1 MSSRKRPHES
11 TKENGGLNDDM
22 EGITIQNGSESIK
35 VYRPTLCKPA
45 PYSTDPEAIAEHEGC
60 DYTQKITVEMAQN
73 GTAPRKIRIYTD
85 GIYDLFHQ
93 GHARQMMQAKNIFP
107 NSEVYLIIGACN
119 DELTHTMKGRTVMTD
134 VERYEAIRHC
144 RYVDEI
150 IRDAPWKITD
160 EFMAEHKIDFVAQ
173 DSTPYVSED
182 CDDIYKEIKEKGYF
196 VATERTEGVSTSAI
210 VSRIVKDYD
219 IYVRRNLARGYTAK
233 ELNVS
238 FLNEKK
244 FRLQNKLD
252 EMKNKGKKVID
263 DVKGDFIQKWEEKSN
278 EFIRTFLML
287 FGRDNLSQI
296 WDKSKGRIKDALHKR
311 SPSRSSLSPSRSDD
325 EGEPY
330 SSNSSTNGNNKQ
342 EHDSPPPKRV
352 QRGTHLSLTSD
363 DDEEEFLS
371 PTTSFPQF

>member
-1 MSSRKRPHES
+1 MAPNQITTISLE
-11 TKENGGLNDDM
+11 KEV
-22 EGITIQNGSESIK
+22 EVAKQVVT
-35 VYRPTLCKPA
+35 TLCKPA
-45 PYSTDPEAIAEHEGC
+45 PFSTDPEAIAEREAC
-60 DYTQKITVEMAQN
+60 DYSHRITLDMARN
-73 GTAPRKIRIYTD
+73 GTANRKIRIYTD

-107 NSEVYLIIGACN
+107 NSEVYLIIGACS
-119 DELTHTMKGRTVMTD
+119 DELTHSMKGRTVMTD
-134 VERYEAIRHC
+134 VERYEALRHC

-160 EFMAEHKIDFVAQ
+160 EFMEKHKIDFVAQ
-173 DSTPYVSED
+173 DSTPYVTQD
-182 CDDIYKEIKEKGYF
+182 CDDLYKEIKEKGYF

-210 VSRIVKDYD
+210 VARIVRDYD
-219 IYVRRNLARGYTAK
+219 IYVRRNLARGYSAK

-278 EFIRTFLML
+278 EFIRAFLML

-311 SPSRSSLSPSRSDD
+311 SPSRGSLSQSDED
-325 EGEPY
+325 EAETSDGH
-330 SSNSSTNGNNKQ
+330 NGNN
-342 EHDSPPPKRV
+342 SPPAKRI
-352 QRGTHLSLTSD
+352 QRESTSHLSLTSD
-363 DDEEEFLS
+363 DDDEEFLS
-371 PTTSFPQF
+371 PTGTNFPTLEFTNSK